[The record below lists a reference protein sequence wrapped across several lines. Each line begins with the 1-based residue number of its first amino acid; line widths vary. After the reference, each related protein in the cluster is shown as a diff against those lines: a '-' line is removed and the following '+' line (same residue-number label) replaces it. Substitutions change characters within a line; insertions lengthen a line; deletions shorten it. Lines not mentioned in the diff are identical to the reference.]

1 MPCCDC
7 VFRIS
12 IRAVASVLDV
22 QAGYGA
28 GVSAHLYRF
37 SRSRRVLLYKLIG
50 GNDRMRAYFFKMHA
64 LILDIRPVSLRFHR
78 AFTIMRDIHEL
89 E

>member
-1 MPCCDC
+1 MPRCDC

-12 IRAVASVLDV
+12 IWAVASVLDIQV
-22 QAGYGA
+22 GVGA

-50 GNDRMRAYFFKMHA
+50 VNDRMRAYFPKLHA
-64 LILDIRPVSLRFHR
+64 LIWDTTPVSLRFHR
-78 AFTIMRDIHEL
+78 AFTIMRGSH
-89 E
+89 